1 MTEHPIEV
9 EDDGVIVV
17 LEWNEVNL
25 PYSVNITV
33 VPETQANIS
42 SSTARLTVTYNMMY
56 TVSVLVSHPCRQGSV
71 IVFTKVYYYPR
82 TSARECISPLYF

>member
-9 EDDGVIVV
+9 EDDGVTVV
-17 LEWNEVNL
+17 LEWDEVNL

-42 SSTARLTVTYNMMY
+42 SSTAQLTVVYNMMF
-56 TVSVLVSHPCRQGSV
+56 TVSVLVSHPCRQNSV
-71 IVFTKVYYYPR
+71 IVFTKVYYYSR
-82 TSARECISPLYF
+82 TNARECISPLDF

>member
-9 EDDGVIVV
+9 EDDGVTVV

-42 SSTARLTVTYNMMY
+42 GSTARLTVAYNMMF
-56 TVSVLVSHPCRQGSV
+56 TVSVLVSHPCRQSGV
-71 IVFTKVYYYPR
+71 IVFAKMYYYPR
-82 TSARECISPLYF
+82 TSARECSI

>member
-9 EDDGVIVV
+9 EDDGVTVM
-17 LEWNEVNL
+17 LEWDEVNL

-33 VPETQANIS
+33 VPETQVNIS
-42 SSTARLTVTYNMMY
+42 SSTAQLTVAYNMMF

-71 IVFTKVYYYPR
+71 IVFTKVY
-82 TSARECISPLYF
+82 